1 MKSIIQ
7 IFILTIVSVQV
18 YGQAS
23 AKDLNGRWVFNNSSE
38 SYYTADT
45 IKLFQYINF
54 QFDENTSKLVVWK
67 KERSKLSIDFINN
80 FALPSSIL
88 NYSVKRSI
96 KIKRRNKTQFIEIR
110 EGRKI
115 TELFRILSL
124 DQQRGDENYDNNK
137 ILTLERIK
145 NEEQISKA
153 DNIHESEPPYWY
165 LGYLFL
171 FF

>member
-45 IKLFQYINF
+45 IKLFQYITF

-80 FALPSSIL
+80 FVLPSSIL
-88 NYSVKRSI
+88 NFSVKRSI